1 MKLPDSLFASQIKQ
15 VTVEIEGAEHQ
26 LHFKELSA
34 TEWNMFAI
42 VEAGTDDA
50 RKSKNMARLLALSL
64 CEPDGKPILT
74 EAKAAALKPGPLGIL
89 FSKMMEANKEGKDE
103 AD

>member
-1 MKLPDSLFASQIKQ
+1 MLPDNLFASAIKQ
-15 VTVEIEGAEHQ
+15 VTVEIDGVEHQ

-42 VEAGTDDA
+42 VEAGTDEA
-50 RKSKNMARLLALSL
+50 RKAKNMARLLALSL

-74 EAKAAALKPGPLGIL
+74 EEKAAALKPAPLGIL
-89 FSKMMEANKEGKDE
+89 FSKMMEANKEKKDE